1 MIQRKSSLISQQ
13 GMIMLKHSRPVNLN
27 LLTIK
32 QPITAVLSILHR
44 ITGILLFLSLPL
56 ILWSLGLT
64 LSDEAGFNTI
74 ASYLAEPSG
83 KLIALALWLFIAFH
97 LCAGIRHIVMDM
109 GYGESLRAARMS
121 AMIVMLLTG
130 VLVVLGGIWLW

>member
-1 MIQRKSSLISQQ
+1 MV
-13 GMIMLKHSRPVNLN
+13 KHSRPVNLN

-32 QPITAVLSILHR
+32 QPITAVLSIFHR

-64 LSDEAGFNTI
+64 LSDEAGFNTM

-83 KLIALALWLFIAFH
+83 KLIALALWFFVSFH
-97 LCAGIRHIVMDM
+97 LCAGIRHLVMDM
-109 GYGESLRAARMS
+109 GYGESLRAARVS

-130 VLVVLGGIWLW
+130 VLVLLGGIWLW